1 MKKGRL
7 IVISGPS
14 GVGKGTVVKGLMN
27 QDQNVKLSVSATTRG
42 IRPSETHGVQYYF
55 ISKEE
60 FEKKIGEGAF
70 LEHAVYANNYYG
82 TPEAPVD
89 RMLEE
94 GFDVVLEIEV
104 QGGLQIME
112 KRPDAISIFIAAP
125 SFEALE
131 ARLLGRGDT
140 AEDLIQRRL
149 RIAREEYLVAPR
161 YQYVVINDVVED
173 AVHDVAAILR
183 ADALRASRQK
193 DVLNMDTEKET
204 E

>member
-1 MKKGRL
+1 MPVRGPKVK
-7 IVISGPS
+7 ISRALNLALTS
-14 GVGKGTVVKGLMN
+14 KAGK
-27 QDQNVKLSVSATTRG
+27 
-42 IRPSETHGVQYYF
+42 
-55 ISKEE
+55 
-60 FEKKIGEGAF
+60 
-70 LEHAVYANNYYG
+70 
-82 TPEAPVD
+82 
-89 RMLEE
+89 
-94 GFDVVLEIEV
+94 
-104 QGGLQIME
+104 IME
-112 KRPDAISIFIAAP
+112 KRPDAISIFIASP